1 MSPAETPLRIQN
13 KSAAKLQKRASRYGY
28 GSCELALALETVKQ
42 QAEQMQTQ
50 PSPQAMGQLLFA
62 AVQAARAAGIDPEQ
76 ALQDANRE
84 FSAAVVH
91 GEQQKAE

>member
-1 MSPAETPLRIQN
+1 MF
-13 KSAAKLQKRASRYGY
+13 RYLPEAWGATIHR
-28 GSCELALALETVKQ
+28 GR
-42 QAEQMQTQ
+42 
-50 PSPQAMGQLLFA
+50 FA